1 MVLYLLIRNF
11 KIFTKVISVKI
22 TKTAKQLVKYK
33 LFFNANT
40 ETSDDKRRLLSQKH
54 LKNNKI
60 KRLFHFYN

>member
-40 ETSDDKRRLLSQKH
+40 ETSDDKRRQKTTIIA
-54 LKNNKI
+54 KTFK
-60 KRLFHFYN
+60 K